1 MNGVAGYVRSY
12 TNIILSLDE
21 QVRLLPSCTDAQK
34 WGLLRACTAVLYT
47 PEGEHFGI
55 VPLEAMAC
63 CRPVI
68 AVASGGPLETVV
80 SGQTGFL
87 CPPQPAA
94 FAEAMASLA
103 VSMTMCHFVTR
114 PAVL

>member
-1 MNGVAGYVRSY
+1 M
-12 TNIILSLDE
+12 
-21 QVRLLPSCTDAQK
+21 PSCTDAQK
-34 WGLLRACTAVLYT
+34 WALLRASTAVLYT

-63 CRPVI
+63 CRPVV

-80 SGQTGFL
+80 SGKTGYL
-87 CPPQPAA
+87 CPPQPAD

-103 VSMTMCHFVTR
+103 VR
-114 PAVL
+114 LAV